1 MAASSETV
9 KQVVE
14 VVRKRVDEAT
24 FRAIVEDLLKV
35 DGNASFKETI
45 RRLKGAL
52 R

>member
-35 DGNASFKETI
+35 DGNASFKE
-45 RRLKGAL
+45 RFGA
-52 R
+52 